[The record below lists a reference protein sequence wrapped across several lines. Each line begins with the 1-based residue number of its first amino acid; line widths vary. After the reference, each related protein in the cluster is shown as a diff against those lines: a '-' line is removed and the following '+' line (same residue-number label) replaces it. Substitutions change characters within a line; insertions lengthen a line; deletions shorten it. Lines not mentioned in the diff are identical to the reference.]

1 MAGLLVDGLPEGALE
16 AAAVFHVEWLP
27 QVRAI
32 LNPPFLGE
40 VAARSTDGGGEAHAQ
55 PPSASPGSAPPPQG
69 EDLALIF
76 PPADHTH
83 RGWRLA
89 AVQAL
94 ARESAPLRVNAI
106 AGGSDPAIV
115 AARAY
120 LEQAQGVTGQ
130 YLPLD
135 DAGAG
140 PVV

>member
-32 LNPPFLGE
+32 LNPPFFGE
-40 VAARSTDGGGEAHAQ
+40 VAARSEQA
-55 PPSASPGSAPPPQG
+55 PSASLRSAPPPNG
-69 EDLALIF
+69 EDLVLIF

-94 ARESAPLRVNAI
+94 AREYAPLRVNAI
-106 AGGSDPAIV
+106 ASGSEPANA

-120 LEQAQGVTGQ
+120 LEQAQGFTGQ

>member
-1 MAGLLVDGLPEGALE
+1 MAALLVDGLPEGALE

-27 QVRAI
+27 QVRTI

-40 VAARSTDGGGEAHAQ
+40 VAARITDGGGMASEQA
-55 PPSASPGSAPPPQG
+55 PSASLRSAPPPQG
-69 EDLALIF
+69 EALVLIF
-76 PPADHTH
+76 LPADHTH

-94 ARESAPLRVNAI
+94 AREYAPFRVNAI
-106 AGGSDPAIV
+106 ASGSEPAI
-115 AARAY
+115 ASARAY
-120 LEQAQGVTGQ
+120 LERAQGFTGQ

-140 PVV
+140 LVV